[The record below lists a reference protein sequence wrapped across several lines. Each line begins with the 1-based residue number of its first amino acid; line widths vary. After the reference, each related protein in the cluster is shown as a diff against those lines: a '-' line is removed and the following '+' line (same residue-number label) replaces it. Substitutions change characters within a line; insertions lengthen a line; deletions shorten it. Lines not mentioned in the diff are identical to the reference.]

1 MSHSSHRQD
10 PDAPPQ
16 KGADSRSSAPPR
28 EIDLQDPKSAREAIH
43 QAVRSELQATDL
55 KMVRVLEDLI
65 STLVDKG
72 VITMTALPKAAQDKI
87 TSRGTMRGKLSDLR
101 GIVGDSDDLM
111 LP

>member
-1 MSHSSHRQD
+1 MSHSAHRQG

-16 KGADSRSSAPPR
+16 TGGDSKSPTPPR
-28 EIDLQDPKSAREAIH
+28 EFDLQDPKSAREAIH

-55 KMVRVLEDLI
+55 EMVRVLEDLI

-72 VITMTALPKAAQDKI
+72 VIMMTDLPKAAQEKI

-101 GIVGDSDDLM
+101 GIVSDSDDLM

>member
-1 MSHSSHRQD
+1 MSHSAYRQG

-16 KGADSRSSAPPR
+16 KSGDPMSQKPPR
-28 EIDLQDPKSAREAIH
+28 EIDLQDPQSAREAIH

-55 KMVRVLEDLI
+55 EMVRVVEDLI

-72 VITMTALPKAAQDKI
+72 VIMMTDLPKAAQDKI
-87 TSRGTMRGKLSDLR
+87 ATRGTMRSKLSDLR
-101 GIVGDSDDLM
+101 GIVGESDDLM